1 MNQELNEQATYPNV
15 SPQGDELLRRVL
27 AVARETAL
35 DVITYA
41 IARRGAKELAA
52 ALEPSLQEEA
62 TAAAGPAAAVL
73 AAERALPREEGSVA
87 ARVAT
92 YFKRKAASALAP
104 GEGEPPRD
112 WPRLQQLRIDLAEAR
127 STAEP
132 FLAAVRHREGQI
144 AALRACP
151 RPDRAVMEALGLAY
165 NTVPA
170 SRRRGAA

>member
-1 MNQELNEQATYPNV
+1 MVRCRV
-15 SPQGDELLRRVL
+15 SPGATRFVVHGATCFSVRRH
-27 AVARETAL
+27 
-35 DVITYA
+35 
-41 IARRGAKELAA
+41 
-52 ALEPSLQEEA
+52 
-62 TAAAGPAAAVL
+62 
-73 AAERALPREEGSVA
+73 SVA

-151 RPDRAVMEALGLAY
+151 RPDRAVMEALGLGY